1 LESENLLWNYFGGT
15 FSNQGAW
22 HNGESGTL
30 AFHIIRVLFQQDLE
44 AGMADEGCHLG
55 SMAQEAV
62 SIPAV
67 SSKNPGP

>member
-1 LESENLLWNYFGGT
+1 MRSRCSAHLAKGDLPIIL
-15 FSNQGAW
+15 AIVCHKVC

-55 SMAQEAV
+55 SMA
-62 SIPAV
+62 
-67 SSKNPGP
+67 